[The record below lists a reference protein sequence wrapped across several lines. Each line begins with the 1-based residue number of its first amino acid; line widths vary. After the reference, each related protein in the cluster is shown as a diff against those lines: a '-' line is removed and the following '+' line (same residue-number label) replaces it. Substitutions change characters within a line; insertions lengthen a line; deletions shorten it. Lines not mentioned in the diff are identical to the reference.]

1 MKQTGTYS
9 TERTGSGARI
19 ARNSLMLYARMLLLM
34 LISLFTSRV
43 VLAALGQTD
52 YGLYN
57 AVGGMVG
64 VFSFLTASVSA
75 AISRFL
81 SFELGREDN
90 SGERL
95 RRVFSTSVVI
105 MLCFSVLL
113 IVLAETLGL
122 WFLRTRMNLPPGSL
136 PRSTIVLQC
145 SLVCLVLQLL
155 SIPFNAAIIAHEKMS
170 AFALIS
176 LLEAALKL
184 AVALLLKFSGTDA
197 LVLYAILSACVALAV
212 RLTYSLYCRSHF
224 AETRGRLRPD
234 AALFREMLSFSGW
247 NFFGSSAYV
256 LNTQGV
262 TVLINIFFTL
272 VHNAAR
278 GVALQIENMAKQFV
292 SNFLTAINPQ
302 ITKSWA
308 ASDTA
313 RCYSLVCK
321 GSKFTFLA
329 IMVFFLPLFFEA
341 GTALSIWLKQVPEYS
356 DLFVRLTLVALLSDM
371 FSNPVLTLILATGKV
386 RSYYLITGLT
396 SYLCLPLVYI
406 AFKLGAGAEWAYICF
421 ILIYSIV
428 LVERL
433 WIASR
438 TAGLPVREYLKGLR
452 GTLLATAQ
460 SYLVSFGVHLLLP
473 QGVLRFILV
482 CLAAWTSLALFTVLF
497 ALSSDERAWLTR
509 KFGRSRVPLRWALE
523 DSYFE
528 VFGRRPDLKNPK
540 TYNEKLCAMMLR
552 DRNPLYHTL
561 VDKAEVK
568 RYAASVIGEQYII
581 PTLGVWDKVED
592 IPWES
597 LPGQFVIKCT
607 HDSGSAV
614 VCADKSALERGG
626 VCSKL
631 ARNLRRDYWKQSRE
645 WAYKGVKPRVIAEQ
659 YLGSDIADYKFF
671 CFGGEPR
678 VMFVATDRASR
689 SEETKFDFFDMDFNH
704 LDLRNGHPNASV
716 TPPKPENF
724 ELMKELARKLSRGLS
739 QVRVD
744 FYEVDGKV
752 YFGEY
757 TFYHWRGLVPFEPEE
772 WDKKIGELWKE

>member
-1 MKQTGTYS
+1 MKQTETYS
-9 TERTGSGARI
+9 AASSGSGARI

-34 LISLFTSRV
+34 FISLFSSRI
-43 VLAALGQTD
+43 VLAALGETD
-52 YGLYN
+52 YGVYN

-81 SFELGREDN
+81 CFELGREE
-90 SGERL
+90 SGERRL
-95 RRVFSTSVVI
+95 ERVFSSSVVI

-113 IVLAETLGL
+113 IVLTETLGL

-176 LLEAALKL
+176 LLEAFLKL
-184 AVALLLKFSGTDA
+184 AAALLLKFSKSDA
-197 LVLYAILSACVALAV
+197 LILYSILTAFAALIV
-212 RLTYSLYCRSHF
+212 RATYGLYCRAHF
-224 AETRGRLRPD
+224 SETRSRLRPD
-234 AALFREMLSFSGW
+234 GAILRQMLSFSGW
-247 NFFGSSAYV
+247 NFFGTSAYV

-272 VHNAAR
+272 AHNAAR

-308 ASDTA
+308 ASDRQ
-313 RCYSLVCK
+313 RCYSLVFK

-329 IMVFFLPLFFEA
+329 IMIFFLPLFFEA
-341 GTALSIWLKQVPEYS
+341 ETALSIWLKQVPMHS
-356 DLFVRLTLVALLSDM
+356 ALFVRLTLIALLTDM
-371 FSNPVLTLILATGKV
+371 FSNPLLTLILATGKV
-386 RSYYLITGLT
+386 RSYYLLTGLT
-396 SYLCLPLVYI
+396 SYLCLPMVLVL
-406 AFKLGAGAEWAYICF
+406 FKLGFGVQWAYICF
-421 ILIYSIV
+421 IIIYFIV
-428 LVERL
+428 FIERL
-433 WIASR
+433 CIASG
-438 TAGLPVREYLKGLR
+438 TAGFPVREYFKSLR
-452 GTLLATAQ
+452 GTVLASAL
-460 SYLVSFGVHLLLP
+460 SYLVSFAIHLALP
-473 QGVLRFILV
+473 QGALRFILV
-482 CLAAWTSLALFTVLF
+482 CLAAWASLALFTVL
-497 ALSSDERAWLTR
+497 LSLTPDERAWVSR
-509 KFGRSRVPLRWALE
+509 KLGRSRVPLRWALE

-528 VFGRRPDLKNPK
+528 VFGRRPDLRHPR
-540 TYNEKLCAMMLR
+540 TYNEKLCSMMLR

-568 RYAASVIGEQYII
+568 SVVASMIGEQYII
-581 PTLGVWDKVED
+581 PTLGVWDRVED
-592 IPWES
+592 IPWDS
-597 LPGQFVIKCT
+597 LPDEFVLKCT
-607 HDSGSAV
+607 HDSGSAI
-614 VCADKSALERGG
+614 VCGDKESLERGKACG
-626 VCSKL
+626 KL
-631 ARNLRRDYWKQSRE
+631 ERALKRNYWKESRE
-645 WAYKGVKPRVIAEQ
+645 WAYKGLKPRVIAEK
-659 YLGSDIADYKFF
+659 YLGADIADYKFF
-671 CFGGEPR
+671 CFNGEPR
-678 VMFVATDRASR
+678 LMFVASDRASL

-744 FYEVDGKV
+744 FYEVEGKV

-772 WDKKIGELWKE
+772 WDEKIGQLWKE